1 MIPPTPILIGLII
14 LVTLAFDFTN
24 GFHDSANA
32 ISIVV
37 STKVLSP
44 RQAVLFAAIF
54 NFVAA
59 FTFGVA
65 VP

>member
-1 MIPPTPILIGLII
+1 
-14 LVTLAFDFTN
+14 
-24 GFHDSANA
+24 
-32 ISIVV
+32 VV